1 MQNVP
6 NIVRERL
13 QAAVSPV
20 NHPDADVLTAFAER
34 SLSDRERA
42 GVLEHLAR
50 CTDCR
55 DVVVLALPAREE
67 LATVVRP
74 SLIRWFTLP
83 ALRWGFVAAG
93 IVAIASLGILHQ
105 RHLRPKETVYA
116 LKQPASLEVAA
127 NEPKQTIAPFAA
139 APADNKQKLQTP
151 AAPAFTDSLNRDV
164 ALDEKNGNENKKLAR
179 AESPARTSATQG
191 GAAPSKS
198 AGALPHGPRLA
209 NQWQQSNV
217 AQNQSPLLM
226 PPSTVTKQ
234 DSGSVNGMVS
244 GDSQTAMQVA
254 TVPSQ
259 TQDLTLEAR
268 AMPTPSAVQ
277 PSPTSNYALARVDK
291 AKPAVNSLAA
301 NAPSAAASES
311 GAVVGGMPR
320 LSVPGPRWEVTAAG
334 ALQRSFDQGASWQ
347 TVDVNADSA
356 SATSAASLE
365 ISAEEPRAKRVKKEK
380 DAKKTAR
387 DGDSSALTFRTVA
400 ATGSDVWA
408 GGSAGML
415 YHSVDSGNHWVRVI
429 PISSGSFLTGDIL
442 RLEFS
447 DPQHGK
453 VSTSTPETW
462 ITANAGQTW
471 QKQ

>member
-13 QAAVSPV
+13 QAAVPPA
-20 NHPDADVLTAFAER
+20 NHPEADVLTAFAER

-42 GVLEHLAR
+42 GVVEHLAH

-55 DVVVLALPAREE
+55 DIVALALPATEE
-67 LATVVRP
+67 LATPVRTAP
-74 SLIRWFTLP
+74 GRWFTWP
-83 ALRWGFVAAG
+83 ALRWAFVAAG
-93 IVAIASLGILHQ
+93 VVAIASVGILYQ
-105 RHLRPKETVYA
+105 RHL
-116 LKQPASLEVAA
+116 QPAETASSLKPPGSVEVAA
-127 NEPKQTIAPFAA
+127 NQPKKEIAPFAA
-139 APADNKQKLQTP
+139 APADKNQKLLTP
-151 AAPAFTDSLNRDV
+151 AAPAFTDSLNRDA
-164 ALDEKNGNENKKLAR
+164 ALDENEHKRLAR
-179 AESPARTSATQG
+179 AESPARIPATQE
-191 GAAPSKS
+191 APTLGKN
-198 AGALPHGPRLA
+198 AGSLPHGPRLA

-217 AQNQSPLLM
+217 AQNQLPMPL
-226 PPSTVTKQ
+226 PPSAAAKQ
-234 DSGSVNGMVS
+234 DSVSVNGRALE
-244 GDSQTAMQVA
+244 DSQTARQSA

-259 TQDLTLEAR
+259 TEGLTLEAR
-268 AMPTPSAVQ
+268 AMPTPSAAP
-277 PSPTSNYALARVDK
+277 PSSNSNYALARVDK
-291 AKPAVNSLAA
+291 AKPALNSGAS
-301 NAPSAAASES
+301 NAPSAAATAGES
-311 GAVVGGMPR
+311 GAMVGGMPL

-334 ALQRSFDQGASWQ
+334 GLQRSFDQGASWQ

-365 ISAEEPRAKRVKKEK
+365 ISTEEPRAKKTKKEK
-380 DAKKTAR
+380 DAKETSRNA
-387 DGDSSALTFRTVA
+387 SALTFRTVA

-408 GGSAGML
+408 GASAGLL

-429 PISSGSFLTGDIL
+429 PVSSGSFLTGDIL